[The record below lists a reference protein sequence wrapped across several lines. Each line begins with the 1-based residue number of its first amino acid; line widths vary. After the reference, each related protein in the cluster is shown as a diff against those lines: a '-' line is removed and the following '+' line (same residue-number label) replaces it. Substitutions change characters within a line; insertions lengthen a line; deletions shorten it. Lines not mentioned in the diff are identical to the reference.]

1 MRVPHLPILQKIAT
15 YLSQVEASKQAT
27 LNQRNAQNM
36 PQDVVSV
43 GKTMMHERALKQ
55 ADKLKRPHKKDEKHK
70 PLEGDIPHDDHEVDI
85 EV

>member
-15 YLSQVEASKQAT
+15 YLSQVEASKQAG
-27 LNQRNAQNM
+27 LQGKNAQNM
-36 PQDVVSV
+36 PLDVISV
-43 GKTMMHERALKQ
+43 GKSLMHERAVKQSEKSKPLK
-55 ADKLKRPHKKDEKHK
+55 KKDEKHK